1 MSEGNVYEEL
11 LNSGPFAIIELFELQ
26 TFEKMH
32 GTDETYYF
40 HAGRNRKT
48 TEPTNDDDIVSAY
61 SLYWNGHYYLPL
73 PIEAEGFEYKGD
85 GGLPRPTIRIA
96 NLNSNIT
103 QLLLGVNAITPG
115 NDLEWSAGY
124 KDSDVEPFS

>member
-1 MSEGNVYEEL
+1 MWM
-11 LNSGPFAIIELFELQ
+11 
-26 TFEKMH
+26 K
-32 GTDETYYF
+32 TYYF

-48 TEPTNDDDIVSAY
+48 TEPTSTTILSCLFQFTGTATTT
-61 SLYWNGHYYLPL
+61 LPL

-103 QLLLGVNAITPG
+103 QLLLGVNEITPG
-115 NDLEWSAGY
+115 NDLKRGAGHSN
-124 KDSDVEPFS
+124 SDVEPFS